1 MSFLRY
7 AVLAVS
13 IFLVA
18 CGSSVKVIGHR
29 GASYH
34 APENTLASVALCYEM
49 NADASEIDVHLSADQ
64 RIMVIHDDNTQHTSG
79 QNFKISNTQS
89 QVLRTLDVGR
99 FKGEEFAG
107 EKIPFLEEVLD
118 LIPPGRLLFVEIKC
132 GPEVLPAL
140 ERVIAASGKRKQIVI
155 IGFGLDTMAEAKK
168 KFPDLPVYWL
178 RGTVQ
183 DKETKRSLPHDPE
196 WIKMVRERKLDGL
209 NVHFAGL
216 DENYA
221 RQVRKAGLGL
231 YVWTVND
238 PIEAL
243 RMKSLGVDG
252 ITTDRPGWMRDLLES
267 R

>member
-1 MSFLRY
+1 MSLLRC
-7 AVLAVS
+7 LALAPA

-18 CGSSVKVIGHR
+18 CGTPVKIIGHR

-34 APENTLASVALCYEM
+34 APENTLAAVALSYQM
-49 NADASEIDVHLSADQ
+49 KADATEIDVHLSADQ
-64 RIMVIHDDNTQHTSG
+64 RIMVIHDDNTQHTAG
-79 QNFKISNTQS
+79 VHHKISNTHS
-89 QVLRTLDVGR
+89 DVLRTLDVGK
-99 FKGEEFAG
+99 FKGEKFTG
-107 EKIPFLEEVLD
+107 EKIPFLEEVID

-140 ERVIAASGKRKQIVI
+140 ERVIAASDKRKQIVI
-155 IGFGLDTMAEAKK
+155 IGFGLDTMAAAKK
-168 KFPDLPVYWL
+168 KFPDIPVYWL

-196 WIKMVRERKLDGL
+196 WIKMVRERNLDGL